1 LRLLLLTAHLPWPM
15 EVHGGAQRTALLLE
29 ALRRFSEADIA
40 FVGLSAESVELAR
53 QARDR
58 EEKIV
63 GLFYVPERRDHPTG
77 LLSKLPLL
85 GRPFRTARQHLAKYA
100 VDAEFAAWLE
110 GIIKA
115 GRYDGVVSRFLWP
128 GAVGGLACVK
138 DVPALLDWDDLD
150 HLKLKSQIEMSPW
163 TGIGGLAAKF
173 LTLRKMTNYCLA
185 EAASYDHIW
194 VAKTADVARL
204 NGKSVSV
211 LPNIPF
217 VDDAPQ
223 RAARSTG
230 SGDILF
236 VGNLTY
242 LPNSDGLT
250 AFLDR
255 VWPRVR
261 ADCPNARVLAIGPP
275 PFAEVRARWERVDGV
290 EIVGA
295 VPSLLSYFQNAA
307 LSICPVE
314 WGGGSNVKAVESLG
328 YGVPCV
334 VSPYTFAAFS
344 EHFGAATGMMCA
356 RSDEAYAS
364 ACIELLRNPERS
376 DEIGRAGQKIVQALY
391 SKARFQQVVRDG
403 VTAAYAAANSRLSGL
418 ITPDLR

>member
-1 LRLLLLTAHLPWPM
+1 LRLLLLTSHLPWPM

-29 ALRRFSEADIA
+29 ALRLFSEVDIA
-40 FVGLSAESVELAR
+40 FVSWSDEWVELAR
-53 QARDR
+53 QAREQAER
-58 EEKIV
+58 IV
-63 GLFYVPERRDHPTG
+63 GVFYVPDRHNQSTG

-85 GRPFRTARQHLAKYA
+85 GRPFRTARQHLARYEVNA
-100 VDAEFAAWLE
+100 QFAAWLKD
-110 GIIKA
+110 IIHD
-115 GRYDGVVSRFLWP
+115 GCYDGVVSRFLWP
-128 GAVGGLACVK
+128 GAVSGLAYVK
-138 DVPALLDWDDLD
+138 DVPTLLDWDDLD
-150 HLKLKSQIEMSPW
+150 HLKLKSQIEISPW

-194 VAKTADVARL
+194 VAKTGDVARIA
-204 NGKSVSV
+204 GKSVSV

-217 VDDAPQ
+217 VDNTPK
-223 RAARSTG
+223 RTVRLNS

-250 AFLDR
+250 MFLER

-275 PFAEVRARWERVDGV
+275 PFAEVRARWERVEGV

-314 WGGGSNVKAVESLG
+314 WGGGSNIKAVESLG

-334 VSPYTFAAFS
+334 VSPYTFSAFR
-344 EHFGAATGMMCA
+344 EHFGNATGMICA
-356 RSDEAYAS
+356 PSDEEYAL
-364 ACIELLRNPERS
+364 ACIDLLRNPQLS
-376 DEIGRAGQKIVQALY
+376 DEIGRAGQKIAQSLY
-391 SKARFQQVVRDG
+391 SKGRFQQVVREG
-403 VTAAYAAANSRLSGL
+403 VTAAYAAANSR
-418 ITPDLR
+418 